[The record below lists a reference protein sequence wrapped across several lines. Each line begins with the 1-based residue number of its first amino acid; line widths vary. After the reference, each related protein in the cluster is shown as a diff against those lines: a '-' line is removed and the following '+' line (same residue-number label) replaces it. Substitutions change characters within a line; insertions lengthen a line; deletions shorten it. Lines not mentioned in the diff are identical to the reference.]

1 VAAATVHRQRTT
13 AQEATPD
20 LSHFPEPEALASGL
34 TLIDQRMMLRTNG
47 EAMFFGEIRSE
58 LDALYDSPQLLQTFL
73 ALLKGLI
80 LALAFHP

>member
-1 VAAATVHRQRTT
+1 
-13 AQEATPD
+13 
-20 LSHFPEPEALASGL
+20 
-34 TLIDQRMMLRTNG
+34 LIDQRMMLRTNG